1 MKAVELNG
9 FEGINS
15 LRVVEVEKPRPRANQ
30 VLLEVKAAGI
40 NFAEIEMTKGRYP
53 AGKKLPFVMGF
64 EAAGIVVEAGSEAK
78 NVKLGDKVTT
88 ISQAGV
94 MPNSRLRMPASPF
107 QFPTGSPLRRRP
119 PSRST
124 ACRPTLS

>member
-9 FEGINS
+9 FEGLES
-15 LRVVEVEKPRPRANQ
+15 LRVTEVEKPKPGATE

-53 AGKKLPFVMGF
+53 AVRKLPFVMGF
-64 EAAGIVVEAGSEAK
+64 EAAGIVVEAGSQAK
-78 NVKLGDKVTT
+78 NVKVGDKITAIV
-88 ISQAGV
+88 SSGG
-94 MPNSRLRMPASPF
+94 MPNTPPQMLVSSFRFPMESP
-107 QFPTGSPLRRRP
+107 SLRRPR
-119 PSRST
+119 SLST

>member
-53 AGKKLPFVMGF
+53 AVKKLPFVMGF

-78 NVKLGDKVTT
+78 NIRV
-88 ISQAGV
+88 GV
-94 MPNSRLRMPASPF
+94 SLQNENVRFEQSRNVRFHRWPRAPWKRSESP
-107 QFPTGSPLRRRP
+107 
-119 PSRST
+119 
-124 ACRPTLS
+124 